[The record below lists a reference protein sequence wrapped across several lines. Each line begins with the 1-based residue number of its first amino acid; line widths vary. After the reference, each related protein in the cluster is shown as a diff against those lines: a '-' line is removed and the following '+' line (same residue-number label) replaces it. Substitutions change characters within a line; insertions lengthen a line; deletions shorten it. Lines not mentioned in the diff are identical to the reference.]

1 MLGELY
7 GKTSG
12 CSRGKSGSMH
22 LIDLSV
28 GVMGTSAIVAST
40 IPQAVGYAWALKV
53 RRDSAVVV
61 VFFGEGA
68 MDEGVF
74 HESINFAAL
83 KSLPILFVC
92 ENNSYAIYSHISER
106 MANPNILEHA
116 AAYGVRA
123 QRIDDG
129 STQEI
134 YDKTKRVL
142 EAIREGCGPQFLEIM
157 TCRYRGHVGP
167 EDDREWNYRPVSELD
182 AWIAKDEVKRL
193 ALKIDDKTRQTVETE
208 VDAEIA
214 AAIQFAESSPFPKAD
229 EVFDHV
235 FS

>member
-1 MLGELY
+1 MLAELY
-7 GKTSG
+7 GKSTG

-40 IPQAVGYAWALKV
+40 IPQAVGYAWATKA
-53 RRDSAVVV
+53 RGEKTVVA

-92 ENNSYAIYSHISER
+92 ENNSYAIHSHINER
-106 MANPNILEHA
+106 MANPDIPQRA
-116 AAYGVRA
+116 GAYGVTA
-123 QRIDDG
+123 QRINDG
-129 STQEI
+129 NTQEI
-134 YDKTKRVL
+134 YDKTT
-142 EAIREGCGPQFLEIM
+142 EAVSAIHNGLGPQFLEIM
-157 TCRYRGHVGP
+157 TYRYRGHVGP
-167 EDDREWNYRPVSELD
+167 EEDREWNYRPDSELN
-182 AWIAKDEVKRL
+182 AWIAKDEIKRL
-193 ALKIDDKTRQTVETE
+193 ASKVDADAREAIETE

-214 AAIQFAESSPFPKAD
+214 AAIQFAENSPFPGDD